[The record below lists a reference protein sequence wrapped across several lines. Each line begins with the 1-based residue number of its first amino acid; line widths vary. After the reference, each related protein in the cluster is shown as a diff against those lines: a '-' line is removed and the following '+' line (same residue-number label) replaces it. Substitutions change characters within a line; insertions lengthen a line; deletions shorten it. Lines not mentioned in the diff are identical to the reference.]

1 MRKTSKTAKRKA
13 VTSVFS
19 LVRNGHSITNARKVI
34 AKELNLSSTGNALWT
49 WQKELGMIT
58 PVITEVS
65 RVSNN
70 TVISRPNT
78 VHSGISNMKNE
89 LGNVFTSLVKKDGKY
104 TTREAGAISQ
114 VSSNILGLARFEL
127 EVHKYADKMQKRDN
141 TVKSLLM

>member
-1 MRKTSKTAKRKA
+1 MRKTTKTVKKQA

-19 LVRNGHSITNARKVI
+19 LVRSGHSITNARKVI

-49 WQKELGMIT
+49 WQKELGMVT

-65 RVSNN
+65 RHSNN

-78 VHSGISNMKNE
+78 VHSGISNMKSE
-89 LGNVFTSLVKKDGKY
+89 LGNVFTSLVKKDGRY
-104 TTREAGAISQ
+104 TSKEAGAISQ

-127 EVHKYADKMQKRDN
+127 EVHKYADKATKRDKVVTN
-141 TVKSLLM
+141 LLT

>member
-19 LVRNGHSITNARKVI
+19 LVRSGHSITNARKVI
-34 AKELNLSSTGNALWT
+34 AKELNLSSTGDALWT

-58 PVITEVS
+58 PVITEVT
-65 RVSNN
+65 RHSNN

-78 VHSGISNMKNE
+78 VHSGISNMKSE
-89 LGNVFTSLVKKDGKY
+89 LGNVFTSLVKKDGRY
-104 TTREAGAISQ
+104 TSKEAGAISQ

-127 EVHKYADKMQKRDN
+127 ECHKYADKATKRDK
-141 TVKSLLM
+141 VISGLLT

>member
-13 VTSVFS
+13 VNNVFS
-19 LVRNGHSITNARKVI
+19 LVRSGHSITDARKRI
-34 AKELNLSSTGNALWT
+34 AKELDLSSTGNTLWT

-70 TVISRPNT
+70 TVISRSNT
-78 VHSGISNMKNE
+78 VHPGISNMKNE
-89 LGNVFTSLVKKDGKY
+89 LGNVFTSLVKKDGRY
-104 TTREAGAISQ
+104 TTREASAISQ

-127 EVHKYADKMQKRDN
+127 EVHKYADKATKRDKVVTN
-141 TVKSLLM
+141 LLH